1 MKRGSSHT
9 ADTVRLARFSG
20 RRGGRRWLFDKSR
33 GGRRWLF
40 DKSRGIILAR
50 RDEVRY

>member
-1 MKRGSSHT
+1 M

-20 RRGGRRWLFDKSR
+20 RRGGQRWLFDKWR
-33 GGRRWLF
+33 GGQLWLF

-50 RDEVRY
+50 RDGVRY